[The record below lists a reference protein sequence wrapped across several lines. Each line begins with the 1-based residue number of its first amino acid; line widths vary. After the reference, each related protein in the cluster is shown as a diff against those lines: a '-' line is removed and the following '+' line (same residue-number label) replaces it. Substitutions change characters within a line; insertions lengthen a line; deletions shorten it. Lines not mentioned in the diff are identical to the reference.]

1 MAQRRMFSKEI
12 TTSDLFV
19 DMPASTQLLYFHL
32 GMEAD
37 DEGFIG
43 NARML
48 GRAYGAS
55 NDDLRLLQAKGFI
68 IVFESGVT
76 VVKDWN
82 VNNKLRKDRF
92 RPTIY
97 QDEKNLLTI
106 METGTYEIRHLL
118 QESQQRSVSQKSAAP
133 TVDGTG
139 IPNDNQMTTKRQP
152 NGNQMATQYR
162 IGEERRGK
170 DRIEE
175 DSEDTPSLVIVSK
188 TYQSKIGVIDG
199 GQFQQLAE
207 YVTEDGMEIDVV
219 LKAISEAADNGKRN
233 FKYINAI
240 LRNWKQDGIKT
251 LVQVEERERQRIERK
266 ANSSANNSP
275 QSTNVPKWSNPDYKE
290 TEMTAED
297 KAELE
302 RIHQNLLDKL
312 EKGTT

>member
-43 NARML
+43 NVRML

-55 NDDLRLLQAKGFI
+55 NDDIKLLQAKGFI
-68 IVFESGVT
+68 IVFENGVT

-82 VNNKLRKDRF
+82 LNNQIRKDRLK
-92 RPTIY
+92 PTIY
-97 QDEKNLLTI
+97 KAEKSLLTLDN
-106 METGTYEIRHLL
+106 TGVYQL
-118 QESQQRSVSQKSAAP
+118 
-133 TVDGTG
+133 
-139 IPNDNQMTTKRQP
+139 DNQMATKWQP
-152 NGNQMATQYR
+152 NGNQMTTQYR
-162 IGEERRGK
+162 IGEDRRGK

-275 QSTNVPKWSNPDYKE
+275 QPANVPKWSNPDYKE
-290 TEMTAED
+290 TEMTAEEE
-297 KAELE
+297 AELA
-302 RIHQNLLDKL
+302 RIQHEIIDNLA
-312 EKGTT
+312 KGGK

>member
-43 NARML
+43 NVRML

-55 NDDLRLLQAKGFI
+55 NDDIKLLQAKGFI
-68 IVFESGVT
+68 IVFENGVT

-82 VNNKLRKDRF
+82 LNNQIRKDRLK
-92 RPTIY
+92 PTIY
-97 QDEKNLLTI
+97 KAEKSLLTLDN
-106 METGTYEIRHLL
+106 TGVYQLDNQMATKP
-118 QESQQRSVSQKSAAP
+118 QPNDNQMATKWQ
-133 TVDGTG
+133 
-139 IPNDNQMTTKRQP
+139 PNDNQMTT
-152 NGNQMATQYR
+152 QYR
-162 IGEERRGK
+162 RGEDRRGK

-275 QSTNVPKWSNPDYKE
+275 QPANVPKWSNPDYKE
-290 TEMTAED
+290 TEMTAEEE
-297 KAELE
+297 AELASIQQE
-302 RIHQNLLDKL
+302 IIDNLA
-312 EKGTT
+312 KGGK

>member
-55 NDDLRLLQAKGFI
+55 NDDIKLLQAKGFI

-92 RPTIY
+92 KPTIY

-106 METGTYEIRHLL
+106 METGTYEVRHLL
-118 QESQQRSVSQKSAAP
+118 QESQQRSMSEKPVLP
-133 TVDGTG
+133 TVESFGM
-139 IPNDNQMTTKRQP
+139 PNDNQMTT
-152 NGNQMATQYR
+152 QYR
-162 IGEERRGK
+162 IGK
-170 DRIEE
+170 DRIDE
-175 DSEDTPSLVIVSK
+175 DREDTPSLVIISEI
-188 TYQSKIGVIDG
+188 YQSKIGVIDG
-199 GQFQQLAE
+199 DQFRQLTD
-207 YVTEDGMEIDVV
+207 YIILDGMELDVV
-219 LKAISEAADNGKRN
+219 VRAITEAADNGKRN
-233 FKYINAI
+233 FKYILAI
-240 LRNWKQDGIKT
+240 LRNWKQNGIKT
-251 LVQVEERERQRIERK
+251 IAQVEERERQRIEQK
-266 ANSSANNSP
+266 VSSSQNGNSSQP
-275 QSTNVPKWSNPDYKE
+275 RQTNVPTWS
-290 TEMTAED
+290 TEPVKTEQTAEGQARLAEIF
-297 KAELE
+297 AELE
-302 RIHQNLLDKL
+302 AMEGAD
-312 EKGTT
+312 G

>member
-1 MAQRRMFSKEI
+1 MAQRRMFSKGI

-43 NARML
+43 NVRML

-55 NDDLRLLQAKGFI
+55 NDDIKLLQAKGFI
-68 IVFESGVT
+68 IVFENGVT

-82 VNNKLRKDRF
+82 LNNQIRKDRLK
-92 RPTIY
+92 PTIY
-97 QDEKNLLTI
+97 KAEKSLLTLDN
-106 METGTYEIRHLL
+106 TGVYQLDNQMATKP
-118 QESQQRSVSQKSAAP
+118 Q
-133 TVDGTG
+133 
-139 IPNDNQMTTKRQP
+139 PNDNQMATKWQP
-152 NGNQMATQYR
+152 NGNQMTTQYR
-162 IGEERRGK
+162 IGEDRRGK

-275 QSTNVPKWSNPDYKE
+275 QPANVPKWSNPDYKE
-290 TEMTAED
+290 TEMTAEEE
-297 KAELE
+297 AELA
-302 RIHQNLLDKL
+302 RIQQEIMDNLV
-312 EKGTT
+312 KGGK